1 MKVATRGK
9 VGLRELKLG
18 HGSNNVRWLNDR
30 EDRILQTS
38 LNSLE
43 KARQKTLNRLQ
54 NEVNGLHYTLRE
66 QATVRS
72 PPITKISLLTDI
84 DKSET
89 NTKLSSTVT
98 FDENCEILGTKLDNW
113 AKSLE
118 DLDNSEESTL
128 EHIILEGKPAV

>member
-1 MKVATRGK
+1 MESMKVATRGK
-9 VGLRELKLG
+9 VGLRELNLG
-18 HGSNNVRWLNDR
+18 
-30 EDRILQTS
+30 
-38 LNSLE
+38 
-43 KARQKTLNRLQ
+43 
-54 NEVNGLHYTLRE
+54 
-66 QATVRS
+66 
-72 PPITKISLLTDI
+72 I

-98 FDENCEILGTKLDNW
+98 FGENCEILGTKLDNR